1 MPESNLYDVII
12 IGAGVFGMSTAYYL
26 KQTDRSLKVL
36 VVDREGG
43 AGEGNTC
50 KSAAGFRNTFSS
62 PENVILTDTAIDK
75 LVAIEKGGFN
85 LNIKM
90 CGYLWLMTDEK
101 FKKSQDSIVAMKN
114 NGVDFS
120 VLFAEELRAIPGLNV
135 DNYSSDECKMMG
147 LSRIKCGLFGKKCG
161 SLDPGA
167 IVSYY
172 ESEFKKLGGET
183 KYNTEVTSLIMEPR
197 EKLDIPGEPLIWQ
210 DPKISGVRTKDGDVH
225 AKMTIVAAGV
235 WQNSLLDP
243 IGVDSHIKPKKRQ
256 LFQVKGSS
264 LEPFIKSIS
273 GFNDLNMLP
282 FTIIQKAGIYIKAE
296 PRENCIY
303 VGCADDIGRAF
314 SLDCEPERD
323 YYENSIL
330 PALVEVFPQFKT
342 ARLESMVAGSYAY
355 NTIDKN
361 PYIYKPMEDLM
372 VVSGDSGSG
381 IMKCDSVGR
390 IATALYWK
398 EEYAILY
405 PNVPFKVSKLGIVTR
420 DVTFERFII

>member
-1 MPESNLYDVII
+1 MSDGNLYDVII
-12 IGAGVFGMSTAYYL
+12 VGAGVFGMATAYYL
-26 KQTDRSLKVL
+26 KQTDRSLSVL

-62 PENVILTDTAIDK
+62 PENVILTNTSIDK
-75 LVAIEKGGFN
+75 FSDIDKAGFG

-90 CGYLWLMTDEK
+90 CGYLWLMTDDK

-135 DNYSSDECKMMG
+135 DSYSSEECQMMG
-147 LSRIKCGLFGKKCG
+147 LSRIKCGLLGKKCG
-161 SLDPGA
+161 SIDPGA

-172 ESEFKKLGGET
+172 ESEFKKLGGLT
-183 KYNTEVTSLIMEPR
+183 KYNTEVTSLILEPR
-197 EKLDIPGEPLIWQ
+197 EKLDIPGEPLVWQ
-210 DPKISGVRTKDGDVH
+210 EPKISGVRTKNGDLL
-225 AKMTIVAAGV
+225 AKMTIVAAGS
-235 WQNSLLDP
+235 WAKSLLDP
-243 IGVDSHIKPKKRQ
+243 IGIDAHIKPKKRQ

-264 LEPFIKSIS
+264 LEPLIKNTP

-282 FTIIQKAGIYIKAE
+282 FTIIQKAGIYVKAE
-296 PRENCIY
+296 PRENCVY

-314 SLDCEPERD
+314 NLDCEPERE

-330 PALVEVFPQFKT
+330 PVLVEVFPQFKN
-342 ARLESMVAGSYAY
+342 AHMESMIAGSYAY

-361 PYIYKPMEDLM
+361 PYVYRPVDDLL

-381 IMKCDSVGR
+381 IMKCDSIGR

-405 PNVPFKVSKLGIVTR
+405 PNVPFKVSKLGVVTR
-420 DVTFERFII
+420 DVTFERFVI